1 MRSVHY
7 ILILLVFVLA
17 NTQVVSAQPAE
28 RRITREEY
36 IEKYKD
42 DAIRE
47 MLKSGVPASITLAQG
62 ILESGD
68 GNSPLAVYAKN
79 HFGVKCHSGWKG
91 ESMRLDD
98 DEKNE
103 CFRKYETVYESYRD
117 HSDFLVTRSR
127 YDFLFKLKITD
138 YKGWAK
144 GLKKAGYATN
154 PKYANMLIML
164 IEKNNLSQY
173 DNYAKVPP
181 RKLSKNRSSKVLAS
195 SKSKRTIKL
204 HNRVKYV
211 RVKKGDTFYRIT
223 QDFDMNLW
231 QIFKYNDLNKS
242 DVLKVDD
249 IIYLQP
255 KRNRAKEDFHVVKK
269 GETMRDISQLYG
281 VKLRKLYKKNN
292 MFVGTQP
299 NVGDKISLKKKI
311 N

>member
-1 MRSVHY
+1 MRKALY
-7 ILILLVFVLA
+7 ISIFFLIGW
-17 NTQVVSAQPAE
+17 NTISAQPAE

-36 IEKYKD
+36 IETYKD

-47 MLKSGVPASITLAQG
+47 MMKSGVPASITLAQG

-79 HFGVKCHSGWKG
+79 HFGVKCHSGWTG

-103 CFRKYETVYESYRD
+103 CFRKYETVYESFRD

-127 YDFLFKLKITD
+127 YDFLFELKITD

-154 PKYANMLIML
+154 PKYADMLIML
-164 IEKNNLSQY
+164 IEKNDLNQF

-181 RKLSKNRSSKVLAS
+181 RKLSKKRSSKLLAS
-195 SKSKRTIKL
+195 TSTQTIKL
-204 HNRVKYV
+204 HNHIKYIK
-211 RVKKGDTFYRIT
+211 VKKGDTYYRIA
-223 QDFDMNLW
+223 QNYEMNLW
-231 QIFKYNDLNKS
+231 QLYKYNDLNKG
-242 DVLKVDD
+242 DVLKVGD

-255 KRNRAKEDFHVVKK
+255 KRNKSKETFHIVKQ
-269 GETMRDISQLYG
+269 GETMRSISQLYG
-281 VKLRKLYKKNN
+281 VKLKKLYKKNLLI
-292 MFVGTQP
+292 FGTQP
-299 NVGDKISLKKKI
+299 NVGDKIFLRKKK

>member
-1 MRSVHY
+1 MKKIGY
-7 ILILLVFVLA
+7 IFIVLIIGLKTIV
-17 NTQVVSAQPAE
+17 AQPAE

-36 IEKYKD
+36 IEIYKD

-47 MLKSGVPASITLAQG
+47 MMKSGVPASITLAQG

-68 GNSPLAVYAKN
+68 GNSPLAVYARN
-79 HFGVKCHSGWKG
+79 HFGVKCHSGWTG

-127 YDFLFKLKITD
+127 YDFLFKLKLSD

-154 PKYANMLIML
+154 PKYADMLIML
-164 IEKNNLSQY
+164 IEKNDLNQY

-181 RKLSKNRSSKVLAS
+181 RKLSKERSSKLLVS
-195 SKSKRTIKL
+195 TGTRTIKL
-204 HNRVKYV
+204 HNHIKYIKVKD
-211 RVKKGDTFYRIT
+211 GDTFYRIA
-223 QDFDMNLW
+223 QNYEMNLW
-231 QIFKYNDLNKS
+231 QLYKYNDLNKG
-242 DVLKVDD
+242 DVLKIGD

-255 KRNRAKEDFHVVKK
+255 KRNKSKEKYHIVKQ
-269 GETMRDISQLYG
+269 GETMRSISQLYG
-281 VKLRKLYKKNN
+281 IKLKKLYKKNLLI
-292 MFVGTQP
+292 VGTQP
-299 NVGDKISLKKKI
+299 NIGVKIFLKNKK

>member
-1 MRSVHY
+1 MNR
-7 ILILLVFVLA
+7 LLVILFLLLFNWA
-17 NTQVVSAQPAE
+17 SAQAQPAE

-62 ILESGD
+62 ILESGN

-79 HFGVKCHSGWKG
+79 HFGVKCHKGWTG

-103 CFRKYETVYESYRD
+103 CFRKYETVYESYQD

-127 YDFLFKLKITD
+127 YDFLFELKITD
-138 YKGWAK
+138 YKGWAR

-164 IEKNNLSQY
+164 IEKNNLNQY

-181 RKLSKNRSSKVLAS
+181 RKLAKTRKPSKGSLAKNVS
-195 SKSKRTIKL
+195 YQIKL
-204 HNRVKYV
+204 HNNIKYV
-211 RVKKGDTFYRIT
+211 KAKAGDTFYGIAT
-223 QDFDMNLW
+223 SYEMNLW
-231 QIFKYNDLNKS
+231 QILKYNDLNKG
-242 DVLKVDD
+242 DVLNVGD

-255 KRNRAKEDFHVVKK
+255 KKNKSKEEFHMVKK
-269 GETMRDISQLYG
+269 GESMRDISQLYG
-281 VKLRKLYKKNN
+281 IKLKKLYKKNLLII
-292 MFVGTQP
+292 GTQP
-299 NVGDKISLKKKI
+299 NVGDKISLKKKKQ
-311 N
+311 

>member
-1 MRSVHY
+1 VKKIGY
-7 ILILLVFVLA
+7 IFIVLIIGLKTIV
-17 NTQVVSAQPAE
+17 AQPAE

-36 IEKYKD
+36 IEIYKD

-47 MLKSGVPASITLAQG
+47 MMKSGVPASITLAQG

-68 GNSPLAVYAKN
+68 GNSPLAVYARN
-79 HFGVKCHSGWKG
+79 HFGVKCHSGWTG

-127 YDFLFKLKITD
+127 YDFLFKLKLSD

-154 PKYANMLIML
+154 PKYADMLIML
-164 IEKNNLSQY
+164 IEKNDLNQY

-181 RKLSKNRSSKVLAS
+181 RKLSKERSSKLLVS
-195 SKSKRTIKL
+195 TGTRTIKL
-204 HNRVKYV
+204 HNHIKYIKVKD
-211 RVKKGDTFYRIT
+211 GDTFYRIA
-223 QDFDMNLW
+223 QNYEMNLW
-231 QIFKYNDLNKS
+231 QLYKYNDLNKG
-242 DVLKVDD
+242 DVLKIGD

-255 KRNRAKEDFHVVKK
+255 KRNKSKEKYHIVKQ
-269 GETMRDISQLYG
+269 GETMRSISQLYG
-281 VKLRKLYKKNN
+281 IKLKKLYKKNLLI
-292 MFVGTQP
+292 VGTQP
-299 NVGDKISLKKKI
+299 NIGVKIFLKNKK